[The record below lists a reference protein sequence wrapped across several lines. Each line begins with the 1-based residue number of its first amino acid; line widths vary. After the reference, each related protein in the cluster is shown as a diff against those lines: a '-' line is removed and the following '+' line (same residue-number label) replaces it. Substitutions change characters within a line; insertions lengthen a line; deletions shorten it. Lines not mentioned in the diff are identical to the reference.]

1 MSVIGHMAKEEK
13 DVDLLC
19 LIDVGSEDCESILE
33 EVSGIDVLMN
43 TGSEIDLEDSTVHN
57 IHIPDVF
64 SAVESRMQFVIAT
77 ALDQDYLDTG
87 DEVEFVMQLPIVGE
101 LMVTTVT
108 ATREFVDEDITELF
122 FDSQPSTETI
132 QQTLSVAISLG
143 KTGQKGDPVG
153 ILFVVG
159 DENEVLSRSRPLN
172 HNPFTGADVHVS
184 DEVVSASLG
193 EFAKLDGAF
202 VIADEG
208 QVVSSNRYLEPAV
221 HDAEV
226 PSGLGARHMAAS
238 GITESTDAVSI
249 VVSESDQKV
258 RCFVDGEIVISVDP
272 NDANLLV

>member
-1 MSVIGHMAKEEK
+1 MSVIGHLATDERGVE
-13 DVDLLC
+13 LTC
-19 LIDVGSEDCESILE
+19 LIDVDSEDCETILE
-33 EVSGIDVLMN
+33 EVSSGDVLMN
-43 TGSEIDLEDSTVHN
+43 TSGIDVDGVTVHD

-64 SAVESRMQFVIAT
+64 SDVESRMQFVIAT
-77 ALDQDYLDTG
+77 ALSQEYLQTG
-87 DEVEFVMQLPIVGE
+87 DEVNFVMQLPIVEE

-108 ATREFVDEDITELF
+108 ATHEFVDEDITALF

-159 DENEVLSRSRPLN
+159 DENDVLSRSRPLN

-202 VIADEG
+202 VIADDG

-258 RCFVDGEIVISVDP
+258 RCFVDGEIVISADP
-272 NDANLLV
+272 NDANVLV